1 MDKNKI
7 SILNKELNGEIRNDL
22 LHKKLYATDASVYKK
37 YPIAV
42 AFPKTNSDIE
52 KIISFCLKEKLSII
66 PRAAGTSLAGQCV
79 GPGIVIDVSK
89 YLNKIISIDK
99 INKTVTVQP
108 GVIRDEL
115 NLFLKKYGLFF
126 GPNTSTSNYCM
137 IGGMVGN
144 NSSGT
149 TSIKYGVT
157 RDKVINLCTILS
169 DGSKAKF
176 GSLNNSEIEKK
187 LELKSLEG
195 DIYRYFIKKFNDK
208 KTQRIINDGYP
219 DKSIHRRNT
228 GYALD
233 SIVNQKPFN
242 KNGDNLNLSK
252 ILCGSEGTLA
262 FTTEITLKLDPLPP
276 SKGIMLALHF
286 DSIQKSMES
295 VEYLMKFDLDTCEL
309 IDKTILDCTLHN
321 PLHKKNRFFISG
333 DPKAILLL
341 EFKNDDINYIE
352 EQIKLIKN
360 NQLIKKLS
368 YSHVVLKEK
377 EIDAALSLRHAGL
390 GLLGNMIGDK
400 KAVACIED
408 TAVPLNLLSNYIS
421 DFQKLMKE
429 FNQEIVYYAHAGAGE
444 LHLRPVLNLKSSRGV
459 SDFRKISSSVADLV
473 KNYKGSLSGEHGD
486 GIVRSEFISRVIGE
500 ENYRFL
506 KEIKQIFDPE
516 SIFNPGK
523 IVNPIP
529 MDENLRYEK
538 DRKEPKIETTFD
550 FSSDKGILRASEK
563 CNGAGNCRSISLKG
577 TLCPSYRATRDEL
590 HNTRGRANVLREV
603 LTNNKNKNKFDSKEL
618 KDAMDLCLSCK
629 ACATECPSSVDISLY
644 KAEFQHNYNKIY
656 GSSLRDKIFAYTGK
670 INKLIQPYRAVY
682 NYLFSNKLIGFLL
695 KKGLKI
701 SSKRSIPKLEKS
713 LYKNLKTKKI
723 ENEIKSVYLYLDE
736 FTNYIETDIGTD
748 CIYLLEKLGYKVN
761 ILQPT
766 ESGRTYISKGFLDNA
781 KKCAKYN
788 VDLYS
793 DLINENTP
801 LLGIEPSAI
810 YTFNDEYPK
819 LYNDKEKATNL
830 AKNCFLIDTFLANEI
845 KKGNIKS
852 SSFHEIPKKIKIH
865 GNCYQKALGSIVDT
879 FNILNLPVN
888 YDVTILNTGCCG
900 MAGSFGFEK
909 EHYEISQ
916 KIAEERLYPSIK
928 NLGSNELLAAN
939 GTSCRHQIYDGTK
952 IKSLHPISI
961 LKSALK

>member
-1 MDKNKI
+1 
-7 SILNKELNGEIRNDL
+7 
-22 LHKKLYATDASVYKK
+22 
-37 YPIAV
+37 
-42 AFPKTNSDIE
+42 
-52 KIISFCLKEKLSII
+52 
-66 PRAAGTSLAGQCV
+66 
-79 GPGIVIDVSK
+79 
-89 YLNKIISIDK
+89 
-99 INKTVTVQP
+99 
-108 GVIRDEL
+108 
-115 NLFLKKYGLFF
+115 
-126 GPNTSTSNYCM
+126 
-137 IGGMVGN
+137 
-144 NSSGT
+144 
-149 TSIKYGVT
+149 
-157 RDKVINLCTILS
+157 
-169 DGSKAKF
+169 
-176 GSLNNSEIEKK
+176 
-187 LELKSLEG
+187 
-195 DIYRYFIKKFNDK
+195 
-208 KTQRIINDGYP
+208 
-219 DKSIHRRNT
+219 
-228 GYALD
+228 
-233 SIVNQKPFN
+233 
-242 KNGDNLNLSK
+242 
-252 ILCGSEGTLA
+252 
-262 FTTEITLKLDPLPP
+262 
-276 SKGIMLALHF
+276 
-286 DSIQKSMES
+286 
-295 VEYLMKFDLDTCEL
+295 
-309 IDKTILDCTLHN
+309 
-321 PLHKKNRFFISG
+321 
-333 DPKAILLL
+333 
-341 EFKNDDINYIE
+341 
-352 EQIKLIKN
+352 
-360 NQLIKKLS
+360 
-368 YSHVVLKEK
+368 
-377 EIDAALSLRHAGL
+377 
-390 GLLGNMIGDK
+390 
-400 KAVACIED
+400 
-408 TAVPLNLLSNYIS
+408 
-421 DFQKLMKE
+421 
-429 FNQEIVYYAHAGAGE
+429 
-444 LHLRPVLNLKSSRGV
+444 
-459 SDFRKISSSVADLV
+459 
-473 KNYKGSLSGEHGD
+473 
-486 GIVRSEFISRVIGE
+486 
-500 ENYRFL
+500 
-506 KEIKQIFDPE
+506 
-516 SIFNPGK
+516 
-523 IVNPIP
+523 

-701 SSKRSIPKLEKS
+701 SSHRSIPKLEKS
-713 LYKNLKTKKI
+713 LYKNLKINNIK
-723 ENEIKSVYLYLDE
+723 NEIKSVYLYLDE

-748 CIYLLEKLGYKVN
+748 CVYLLEKLGYKVN
-761 ILQPT
+761 FLQPT

-845 KKGNIKS
+845 KKGNIKPT
-852 SSFHEIPKKIKIH
+852 SFHEIPKKIKIH
-865 GNCYQKALGSIVDT
+865 GHCYQKALGSIVDT

-888 YDVTILNTGCCG
+888 YNVTILNTGCCG

>member
-22 LHKKLYATDASVYKK
+22 LYKKLYATDASVYKK
-37 YPIAV
+37 YPTAV

-52 KIISFCLKEKLSII
+52 KIISFCLKEKISII

-79 GPGIVIDVSK
+79 GSGIVIDVSK
-89 YLNKIISIDK
+89 YLNKIVSFDK
-99 INKTVTVQP
+99 KNKTVTVQP

-115 NLFLKKYGLFF
+115 NLFLKKHGLFF

-157 RDKVINLCTILS
+157 RDKVLNLSTILS
-169 DGSKAKF
+169 DGSKVVFKN
-176 GSLNNSEIEKK
+176 LNNSEIEKK

-195 DIYRYFIKKFNDK
+195 NIYRFFIKKFSDK
-208 KTQRIINDGYP
+208 KTQKIIIDGYP
-219 DKSIHRRNT
+219 DSTIHRRNT
-228 GYALD
+228 GYAID
-233 SIVNQKPFN
+233 SIVNQQPFN
-242 KNGDNLNLSK
+242 KNGQDLNLSK

-262 FTTEITLKLDPLPP
+262 FTTEVTLRLDPLPP
-276 SKGIMLALHF
+276 SKSMMLALHF

-309 IDKTILDCTLHN
+309 IDKTILDCTLQN
-321 PLHKKNRFFISG
+321 PLHKKNRFFING
-333 DPKAILLL
+333 EPKAILLI

-352 EQIKLIKN
+352 TQIKLIKN
-360 NQLIKKLS
+360 NDLIRKLS
-368 YSHVVLKEK
+368 YAQVVLREK
-377 EIDAALSLRHAGL
+377 EINAALSLRHAGL

-408 TAVPLNLLSNYIS
+408 TAVPLNMLSNYIS
-421 DFQKLMKE
+421 DFQKLMKK
-429 FNQEIVYYAHAGAGE
+429 FDQEIVYYAHAGAGE

-473 KNYKGSLSGEHGD
+473 NKYNGSLSGEHGD
-486 GIVRSEFISRVIGE
+486 GIVRSEFIYRIIGN
-500 ENYRFL
+500 ENYNFL
-506 KEIKQIFDPE
+506 KEIKKVFDPE

-523 IVNPIP
+523 IINPMP
-529 MDENLRYEK
+529 MDENLRYEI
-538 DRKEPKIETTFD
+538 DRKEPKIETIFD
-550 FSSDKGILRASEK
+550 FSNDKGILRASEK

-603 LTNNKNKNKFDSKEL
+603 LTNNNNKNKFDSKEL

-629 ACATECPSSVDISLY
+629 ACANECPSSVDISLY
-644 KAEFQHNYNKIY
+644 KAEFQYNYNKIH

-670 INKLIQPYRAVY
+670 INKFIQPYRAIY
-682 NYLFSNKLIGFLL
+682 NFLFSNNITGFLL

-701 SSKRSIPKLEKS
+701 SPKRSIPKLEKS
-713 LYKNLKTKKI
+713 LYKELKINNLKNK
-723 ENEIKSVYLYLDE
+723 IKSVYLYLDE
-736 FTNYIETDIGTD
+736 FTNYFDTDIGID

-761 ILQPT
+761 FLHPT
-766 ESGRTYISKGFLDNA
+766 ESGRTYISKGFLENA
-781 KKCAKYN
+781 KKCAKHN

-793 DLINENTP
+793 DIINENTP
-801 LLGIEPSAI
+801 LLGVEPSAI
-810 YTFNDEYPK
+810 YTFSDEYPK
-819 LYNDKEKATNL
+819 LHNDKDKAINL

-852 SSFHEIPKKIKIH
+852 SSFHNKPKKIKIH
-865 GNCYQKALGSIVDT
+865 GHCYQKALGSIVDT
-879 FNILNLPVN
+879 FNILNMPVN
-888 YDVTILNTGCCG
+888 YEVSILNTGCCG

-916 KIAEERLYPSIK
+916 KVAEERLYPSIK
-928 NLGSNELLAAN
+928 NIGSNELIAAN

-961 LKSALK
+961 LKLALK